1 MATLL
6 SLVKMAAV
14 LLGGLLLG
22 RMFFAEV
29 KKAKMNRAPWYTP
42 YLTAPGIL
50 TLLALMLPIFIWA
63 ASRLGLIGG

>member
-1 MATLL
+1 METML

-22 RMFFAEV
+22 RMFFGEV
-29 KKAKMNRAPWYTP
+29 KKAKQTGAPWYAP

-50 TLLALMLPIFIWA
+50 TLLALMLPIILWLIA
-63 ASRLGLIGG
+63 RLR